1 MSNKEFN
8 LRDLSIETERLI
20 IRPFKEEDI
29 DASYVMNLDP
39 EVSRYTGDG
48 GVVDRREMERRIR
61 EDVLGDYSK
70 YGYGRLAVDW
80 KATGEFIGFT
90 GFKYMPELDKTDL
103 GFRFK
108 KEFWGKGIATESCMA
123 CFKLAKHRLNL
134 DTIHAFVLPENNA
147 SVRVLEKTGFMYQ
160 REFQE
165 DGLTVQEY
173 MMELVSM
180 KID

>member
-1 MSNKEFN
+1 MSDVE
-8 LRDLSIETERLI
+8 
-20 IRPFKEEDI
+20 P
-29 DASYVMNLDP
+29 SYIMNLDP

-48 GVVDRREMERRIR
+48 GVVDRSEMERRIR
-61 EDVLGDYSK
+61 ADVLGDYSK

-80 KATGEFIGFT
+80 KATREFIGFT
-90 GFKYMPELDKTDL
+90 GFKYMPELGKTDL

-123 CFKLAKHRLNL
+123 CFELAKNRLNL

-147 SVRVLEKTGFMYQ
+147 SVRVLEKTGFMLQ

-165 DGLTVQEY
+165 DGLTVLEY
-173 MMELVSM
+173 TMVLDPMRTE
-180 KID
+180 